1 MTISQLEVDFSGCF
15 EVGQAYVALS
25 RATSLQ
31 GLRLKVRLCPH
42 IAIIQVFSG
51 HNSTRACV

>member
-1 MTISQLEVDFSGCF
+1 MSIHKSQGMTISQLDVDFSGCF

-31 GLRLKVRLCPH
+31 GLRLKVSMDLFITGVPLKR
-42 IAIIQVFSG
+42 
-51 HNSTRACV
+51 R